1 MAYKNILVH
10 LDQTSRSAT
19 RFTLA
24 LELAKRQPARLS
36 VYYATAM
43 PYLAQGPEKQHRE
56 QVQADCLQ
64 QAQQAGVDSVW
75 IGEEPDM
82 LHQSLE
88 ARLNYQAF
96 FADLILLGQPG
107 ADAGAPPAPP
117 RDLPDRVILTSGR
130 PILTIPFA
138 GNFTQI
144 GSRVMVAWRSGRS
157 SSRAVFDAL
166 PLLAQAEMVHLLCFA
181 GSNDERAQ
189 GEKTLHKLA
198 GFLALH
204 GAKTTCEARLIS
216 NIGFA
221 DALLNRAAEEG
232 INLLVVGGALPSAPA
247 PLASQLLKQM
257 TVPVLMSS

>member
-10 LDQTSRSAT
+10 LDQTSRSAA

-24 LELAKRQPARLS
+24 LDLAKRQQSSLS
-36 VYYATAM
+36 VYYATSM
-43 PYLAQGPEKQHRE
+43 PYLGQGLEKQHRE
-56 QVQADCLQ
+56 QVQAACLE
-64 QAQQAGVDSVW
+64 QAQQAGVDCVW
-75 IGEEPDM
+75 VGEEADM
-82 LHQSLE
+82 VHQSLE

-96 FADLILLGQPG
+96 FADLTLLGQPG

-117 RDLPDRVILTSGR
+117 RDLPNRVILTSGR

-138 GNFTQI
+138 GNFSHV

-166 PLLAQAEMVHLLCFA
+166 PLLAQADLVHLLCFA
-181 GSNDERAQ
+181 NTNDERSQ
-189 GEKTLHKLA
+189 GEKSLKRLA
-198 GFLALH
+198 DFLALH
-204 GAKTTCEARLIS
+204 GAKTTTEVRLIS
-216 NIGFA
+216 NIGFG

-232 INLLVVGGALPSAPA
+232 IDLLVAGGALPSAPA